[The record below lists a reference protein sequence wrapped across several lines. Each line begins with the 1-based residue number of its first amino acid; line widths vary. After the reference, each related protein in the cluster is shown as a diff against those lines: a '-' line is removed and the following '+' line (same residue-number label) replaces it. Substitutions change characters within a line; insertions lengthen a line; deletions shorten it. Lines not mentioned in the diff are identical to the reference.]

1 MRRFSTICLMILT
14 LAGITLAETVISVAT
29 YFDVGPE
36 ATWPAALGIWKVAE
50 KFMEQH
56 PDIKVEFVFVPFG
69 ELVPQV
75 MRWAMIGEGP
85 DIIGLDNPDVLHV
98 AAAGVYVDLTDKV
111 KKWGQ
116 WDDFYL
122 GYRVAT
128 SLDGKVYA
136 IQFGT
141 NNLALF
147 YRKDVFEKYGLTPP
161 KTWAE
166 LLEVCE
172 KLKSVQDETGMYP
185 IGVAAVNTEELTFQF
200 LPFLWSN
207 NATLLELDTP
217 QAVEALKLW
226 VTLLEKGYAPQDVL
240 TWGQGADPLI
250 GGQVAM
256 MVNGPWIIPLL
267 QQEGIDFD
275 VAPLPAPKEG
285 MPVIVP
291 TGGETFGINVAS
303 NKIDAAW
310 EFIKFFVEPENMAYF
325 CSISYYVPTRASATP
340 LVIEKQPILKVFAE
354 QAMRALPRPQM
365 GGGEYYTEVSAIVR
379 QYIQLALTGQ
389 MAPEEAFKNATEEIR
404 DVFPSKEDFEN
415 AKKAAR
421 QLLDQAR
428 AMK

>member
-1 MRRFSTICLMILT
+1 MLKKILVLCLLLGLI
-14 LAGITLAETVISVAT
+14 GVIFAERKVSIVT
-29 YFDVGPE
+29 YFDVNPD

-50 KFMEQH
+50 KFMQQR
-56 PDIKVEFVFVPFG
+56 PDIKLEFVFIPFG

-85 DIIGLDNPDVLHV
+85 DVIGLDNPDVLHA
-98 AAAGVYVDLTDKV
+98 AAAGVYMDLTPRV
-111 KKWGQ
+111 KAWGQ
-116 WDDFYL
+116 WEDFYL

-128 SLDGKVYA
+128 TYKDKVYA

-147 YRKDVFEKYGLTPP
+147 YNKDIFDKYGLKPP

-166 LLEVCE
+166 LLDVCE
-172 KLKSVQDETGMYP
+172 KLKKYLEGTGMYP
-185 IGVAAVNTEELTFQF
+185 IGIAAVNTEELTFQF

-226 VTLLEKGYAPQDVL
+226 VTLLEKGYAPKDVL

-250 GGQVAM
+250 GKQVAM

-267 QQEGIDFD
+267 QQAGLNFG

-291 TGGETFGINVAS
+291 TGGETFGINVAC
-303 NKIDAAW
+303 KDPDAAW

-325 CSISYYVPTRASATP
+325 CSISYYVPCRASATK

-354 QAMRALPRPQM
+354 QAIRALPRPQM
-365 GGGEYYTEVSAIVR
+365 GGEEHYTEVSAIAR
-379 QYIQLALTGQ
+379 QYVQLALTKELS
-389 MAPEEAFKNATEEIR
+389 PEEAFKRAAEEIR
-404 DVFPSKEDFEN
+404 NVFPTKQAFEE
-415 AKKAAR
+415 AKKKAR

-428 AMK
+428 K